1 MDSISADRIRANPAF
16 IRLERRRS
24 AFSWT
29 LTAVILAVYF
39 GFILLV
45 AFAPG
50 VMAMR
55 VTPSISLGFPLGLG
69 VIVVAVALTGLYVVR
84 ANGEFDRLT
93 REVVS
98 GAGSDAAV
106 PLGAPGLAHA
116 GLGRT
121 SLAQGLGGVP

>member
-1 MDSISADRIRANPAF
+1 MDASSADRIRMDPAF
-16 IRLERRRS
+16 LELERRRS

-29 LTAVILAVYF
+29 LTIVMLVVYF

-50 VMAMR
+50 VMATR

-69 VIVVAVALTGLYVVR
+69 VIVVAVVLTGVYVVR

-93 REVVS
+93 REVLS
-98 GAGSDAAV
+98 GSAGAARPTV
-106 PLGAPGLAHA
+106 LPLTPARA
-116 GLGRT
+116 GR
-121 SLAQGLGGVP
+121 